1 MCFISSNNRDGN
13 QGEPSNVR
21 QAYVPSPE
29 NVMDYND
36 VEGGFA
42 NGRPEHRVI
51 SGPTSASGKPGRVL
65 LYIVVGIVAFIV
77 LCVVLVLIIVIS
89 YRKKKHL
96 SSSQTDLSSNSIG
109 VNANRG
115 EAIPKNRHKVT

>member
-1 MCFISSNNRDGN
+1 MHATQAKKIWTVSQDLWNFELISHFLHHRDGN

-29 NVMDYND
+29 NMMDYND
-36 VEGGFA
+36 IEGGFA
-42 NGRPEHRVI
+42 NGPEHRVI
-51 SGPTSASGKPGRVL
+51 SGPTSNKPGRVL

-89 YRKKKHL
+89 YR
-96 SSSQTDLSSNSIG
+96 SVQWSMIFEQACRS
-109 VNANRG
+109 
-115 EAIPKNRHKVT
+115 

>member
-1 MCFISSNNRDGN
+1 M
-13 QGEPSNVR
+13 R
-21 QAYVPSPE
+21 QAFVPSPE
-29 NVMDYND
+29 NILDYND

-42 NGRPEHRVI
+42 NGPEHRVI
-51 SGPTSASGKPGRVL
+51 SGPTSDKPGKVL

-77 LCVVLVLIIVIS
+77 ICVVLVLIIVIS

-109 VNANRG
+109 VNAVNAANPNKG
-115 EAIPKNRHKVT
+115 T